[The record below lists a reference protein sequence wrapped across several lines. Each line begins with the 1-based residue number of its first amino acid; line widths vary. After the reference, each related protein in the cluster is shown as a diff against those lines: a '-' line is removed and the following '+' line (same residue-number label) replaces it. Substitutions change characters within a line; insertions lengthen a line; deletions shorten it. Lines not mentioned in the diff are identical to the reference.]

1 MKLLYIEE
9 LNIEVQL
16 MDNRVFIYSS
26 NGSSDIIYIDDIE
39 NKSDAE
45 ELIIR
50 ELEIIGSSNF
60 NSAPLIG

>member
-9 LNIEVQL
+9 LDIEVQL
-16 MDNRVFIYSS
+16 MDNRVFIYSP

-50 ELEIIGSSNF
+50 ELEIIGSSSF
-60 NSAPLIG
+60 NSASLIG

>member
-1 MKLLYIEE
+1 
-9 LNIEVQL
+9 

-45 ELIIR
+45 ELIIAD
-50 ELEIIGSSNF
+50 LVF
-60 NSAPLIG
+60 LIF

>member
-9 LNIEVQL
+9 LDIEVQL

-50 ELEIIGSSNF
+50 ELEIIGSSSF
-60 NSAPLIG
+60 NSASLIG

>member
-9 LNIEVQL
+9 LDIEVQL
-16 MDNRVFIYSS
+16 MDNRIFIYSS

-50 ELEIIGSSNF
+50 ELEIIGSSSF
-60 NSAPLIG
+60 NSASLIG